1 MILEESVKKE
11 VKNQLE
17 TMKEPVTLTVFTQQF
32 ECGFCRETRTLA
44 EETAAL
50 SDLILIEILDFI
62 EHEDRAKS
70 MGIDKIPA
78 IAVSAKE
85 DYSIKFYG
93 IPGGYEFSSFLE
105 AIRLVSTGNHG
116 LSRNTLDTL
125 KTLSKPVHL
134 KVFVT
139 PTCPYC
145 PRAVILAHKMA
156 AASPL
161 VKADMIEA
169 TEFPE
174 LANKYSVMGVP
185 KTVINETVFIEGA
198 VPESVLLEKILEAV
212 RA

>member
-17 TMKEPVTLTVFTQQF
+17 IMKEPVTLTVFTQQF

-62 EHEDRAKS
+62 ENEDRAKS